1 MAQLLVADELELLK
15 VACAVDFV
23 GGAHCLI
30 DTLFLGAQD
39 FADFGE
45 CGLRDCVVEMA
56 DAAVGILGDLAL
68 LGSVPTAQGV
78 HSFFK
83 LIHTVVCLAFKAGV

>member
-1 MAQLLVADELELLK
+1 MAQLLVGDELELLK
-15 VACAVDFV
+15 VACAVDFM
-23 GGAHCLI
+23 GATHCLI

-56 DAAVGILGDLAL
+56 DTAVCVLGDLAL
-68 LGSVPTAQGV
+68 LGSVPAAQGV

-83 LIHTVVCLAFKAGV
+83 IIHTVM